1 MVSKLVAESAEIGR
15 FRAGTPIASTA
26 HASMTLVAR
35 GTLVF
40 VIDDD
45 TEVRQSVVDLLLSE
59 GYDARGLPRAETAWF
74 EICSGAQP
82 AAIVLDLWLPGAM
95 SSGEF
100 VRRLRASSA
109 ASTPILVLSGAPSVE
124 QVESDV
130 DAIAHKPMEATALVR
145 ALDGLVRRSAKNGA
159 ARRPR
164 SSETD
169 RPKARRRPA
178 TRASRS

>member
-1 MVSKLVAESAEIGR
+1 
-15 FRAGTPIASTA
+15 
-26 HASMTLVAR
+26 MTLVAR

-45 TEVRQSVVDLLLSE
+45 TDVRQSIVDLLTIE
-59 GYDARGLPRAETAWF
+59 GYDARGLSRAETAWF
-74 EICSGAQP
+74 EISCGAQP
-82 AAIVLDLWLPGAM
+82 AAIVLDLWLAGGAM

-109 ASTPILVLSGAPSVE
+109 APVPILVLSGSRSVE
-124 QVESDV
+124 LLESEV
-130 DAIAHKPMEATALVR
+130 DAIVHKPIEATALVR
-145 ALDGLVRRSAKNGA
+145 ALDGLLRRSAKSGA

-164 SSETD
+164 PSQTH
-169 RPKARRRPA
+169 RPRVRRRTA